1 MISGKAAGSFVFP
14 PWDSAW
20 MMPQSGRREFGRTIR
35 AYQKLHSREA
45 TVQPSVAGP
54 VNLLR
59 RLLAE
64 QEGISQ
70 GRERQQSLD

>member
-1 MISGKAAGSFVFP
+1 
-14 PWDSAW
+14 

-45 TVQPSVAGP
+45 TAQPSVAGP

-70 GRERQQSLD
+70 GRGRQQSLDNELTLQAQLHV